1 MGERGAIGGTV
12 PSLLG
17 PSRVALMIVVL
28 AFLTVWGL
36 VVADY
41 LAYQ

>member
-1 MGERGAIGGTV
+1 MGERGAIGGTDHYSV
-12 PSLLG
+12 QAA
-17 PSRVALMIVVL
+17 VALMIVVL

-36 VVADY
+36 VVAGY